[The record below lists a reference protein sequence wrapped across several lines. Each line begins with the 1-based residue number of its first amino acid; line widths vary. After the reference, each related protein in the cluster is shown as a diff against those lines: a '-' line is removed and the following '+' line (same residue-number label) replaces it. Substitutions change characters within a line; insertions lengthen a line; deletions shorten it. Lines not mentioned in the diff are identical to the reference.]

1 MTTNIEKTT
10 KRSKTT
16 RVAAA
21 TVSAG
26 LLLALATGGLWS
38 DSGDAGTGQGAAP
51 APQTEQPMGNDSPK
65 DYSSEPVVRAHPR
78 GLPRRRSR
86 DRRDP
91 SRPRS
96 RVPAGTTMRREY
108 GDVAAD

>member
-1 MTTNIEKTT
+1 MMTNIEETT
-10 KRSKTT
+10 RRSKTT

-38 DSGDAGTGQGAAP
+38 DSGDVGTGQGAEP
-51 APQTEQPMGNDSPK
+51 AAQTEQPMGNDSPK
-65 DYSSEPVVRAHPR
+65 DYSGEPVVRAHPR

-91 SRPRS
+91 RQPQS
-96 RVPAGTTMRREY
+96 RVPAGTTTRREY
-108 GDVAAD
+108 GDATAD